1 MKDFKLGIIVDSF
14 RKDFKSNVEIAHSLG
29 ADGIQMYMVEGELA
43 PDNMTP
49 AKIEEVKTILRDNEM
64 EISAVCADL
73 GGHGFAKAEDN
84 EAKVAVSKR
93 IVDIANE
100 LGAKVLT
107 THIGVIPEDKT
118 CERYKVMQDAC
129 RTLGLYAEER
139 GMRFAIETGP
149 EKAVVLKEFLD
160 SLGCKG
166 MGVNLDPA
174 NFVMV
179 TDQDPVEAVYLLKDY
194 IVHTHAKDGV
204 MLQKTDP
211 QVIYDFFA
219 DGGIGDLRLGDY
231 FLETP
236 LGEGKVDFDAYL
248 NALREIGFNGYLTI
262 EREAGPDPV
271 ADVKLAMDLLRSKI

>member
-1 MKDFKLGIIVDSF
+1 MKNFKLGIIVDSF
-14 RKDFKSNVEIAHSLG
+14 RKDFKTNVEIAHSLG

-43 PDNMTP
+43 PDCMTP
-49 AKIEEVKTILRDNEM
+49 EKIEEVKAILRDNEM

-84 EAKVAVSKR
+84 DAKVATSKR

-149 EKAVVLKEFLD
+149 EKSHRAQRIPRQPQLQGHGRQPRSRQLRHGYRPR
-160 SLGCKG
+160 SRRS
-166 MGVNLDPA
+166 GVSA
-174 NFVMV
+174 
-179 TDQDPVEAVYLLKDY
+179 
-194 IVHTHAKDGV
+194 
-204 MLQKTDP
+204 
-211 QVIYDFFA
+211 
-219 DGGIGDLRLGDY
+219 
-231 FLETP
+231 
-236 LGEGKVDFDAYL
+236 
-248 NALREIGFNGYLTI
+248 
-262 EREAGPDPV
+262 
-271 ADVKLAMDLLRSKI
+271 